1 MNNETADLLLDDAMH
16 FLAISSHILVFA

>member
-1 MNNETADLLLDDAMH
+1 MNNETVGLLLDDAMH